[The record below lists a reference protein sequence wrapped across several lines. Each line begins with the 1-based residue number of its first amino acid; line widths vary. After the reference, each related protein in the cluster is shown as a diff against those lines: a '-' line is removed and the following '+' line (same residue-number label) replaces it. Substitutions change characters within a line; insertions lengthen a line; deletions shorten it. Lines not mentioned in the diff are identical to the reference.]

1 MLTRTTLTRKQGCVS
16 KCWDNSKYVSTCSK
30 DNETQCLCEDA
41 EFQSVCTPIMSRLP
55 SKSALLMEFQVVL
68 QCLYSQCQT
77 TQFGSALHQT
87 LSACSGSGMDTL
99 DASPPLIRHQA
110 LRKRG
115 SSNIGY
121 ASGHLSASAI
131 HSVARRSVSASAYV
145 SARPTRSVGHLP
157 AYTDALPMSLL
168 VAISAPSSDGNMNT
182 TSVLGPST
190 KAS

>member
-1 MLTRTTLTRKQGCVS
+1 MKPQTMILFGIGLLHSVIGLKTLESPGCVS

-41 EFQSVCTPIMSRLP
+41 EFQS
-55 SKSALLMEFQVVL
+55 VVL

-182 TSVLGPST
+182 TSVLGPSK